1 MGGELELQEQQMTT
15 ETQVAPRSQQDI
27 LKDVE
32 DQVMSCIHCGLCLA
46 FCHSFEALG
55 SEASSPRGRVHLI
68 RAVAE
73 GRMEMSDRALM
84 HFCLCSLCNRC
95 QLGCPVG
102 MDLADLV
109 RSVRGEL
116 AERLPEGLRAT
127 VAAHIDE
134 GNNMAV
140 SKEDYLDAIDWMQE
154 ELQEELEDPDYRI
167 PIDVKGAK
175 YLYTFNP
182 REPRF
187 FPLSI
192 KYIAKIFHAA
202 GESWTT
208 SSEAWDGTNY
218 ALFNGVDEEAREISR
233 RLFDRAR
240 ELEVETVVSTECGHG
255 YYAMCHGSKEWLGE
269 ENMLPVISVV
279 ELMARYIR
287 EGRIEVDPSANPERV
302 TYHDPCHLARKGGIM
317 DEPREILKAC
327 VQDFVE
333 LPQNRE
339 NCWCCGGGGG
349 TLAMSP
355 VARDRQRVGEVKNEQ
370 IKATGATVVATACH
384 NCCDQLTEIRKV
396 YKEKYAI
403 KNLSEIVADALVL

>member
-1 MGGELELQEQQMTT
+1 MTVECKDTAKGPQELFKN
-15 ETQVAPRSQQDI
+15 I
-27 LKDVE
+27 E
-32 DQVMSCIHCGLCLA
+32 DQVMGCIHCGLCLA
-46 FCHSFEALG
+46 FCHSYEALG
-55 SEASSPRGRVHLI
+55 SEASSPRGRVHMI

-73 GRMEMSDRALM
+73 GRMELSDHAMM
-84 HFCLCSLCNRC
+84 HFCLCTLCNRC
-95 QLGCPVG
+95 QQGCPVG
-102 MDLADLV
+102 MSLADLV
-109 RSVRGEL
+109 RQVRGEL

-127 VAAHIDE
+127 VEAHMEE

-154 ELQEELEDPDYRI
+154 DLQEELGDPDFRI

-192 KYIAKIFHAA
+192 KYIAMIFHAA

-218 ALFNGVDEEAREISR
+218 ALFNGNDEEATEISR
-233 RLFDRAR
+233 RLFDRGR
-240 ELEVETVVSTECGHG
+240 ELGVEAVVATECGHG
-255 YYAMCHGSKEWLGE
+255 YYAMRHGSEQWYGK

-279 ELMARYIR
+279 ELMAQYIR
-287 EGRIEVDPSANPERV
+287 EGRIKVDPSANAEPV
-302 TYHDPCHLARKGGIM
+302 TYHDPCNLARKGGIM
-317 DEPREILKAC
+317 DEPREILHAC
-327 VQDFVE
+327 VQDFRE
-333 LPQNRE
+333 MSQNRE
-339 NCWCCGGGGG
+339 NSWCCGGGGG

-355 VARDRQRVGEVKNEQ
+355 VAKDRQKVGDVKYQQ

-384 NCCDQLTEIRKV
+384 NCCDQLAEIRKIK
-396 YKEKYAI
+396 KEKFAI
-403 KNLSEIVADALVL
+403 KNLSEIVADALVLDK